1 MGLPFKFALQ
11 DDKQADPDHP
21 SHLLECALCRRKGN
35 HSLSGRLLPV
45 EQGRFIHANC
55 ALFSNEVFE
64 IENGTLINVLQV
76 LRQSESVHCH
86 ICGEGGASV
95 ACFAK
100 RCQHWYHL
108 HCAIGAEMRF
118 LPSKR
123 SFCKGCFRPGSKNI
137 GVVDFEEIKS
147 QAALIHKGD
156 YSFDKYRWDVWA
168 TERKLVVSR
177 HQQHCRSLSDI
188 EECQFSLWRPY
199 VCDHFNRIGN
209 MTVLRLDDPVM
220 QLWGDLPVQTP
231 GTPETPRGPTGY
243 LGLKVYWKLPFGSK
257 GRGYL
262 LVAGFRNGAQVFD
275 YGERPPF
282 SEEVLLD
289 LREVKTMRNGLFK
302 FDGQPAETF
311 FNGLVET
318 YAGRHENFSLNNLIF
333 GSERFLGME
342 AFPVKVWNNASHD
355 YKVEFLSLPE
365 DELKA
370 LKASGKLLLDEK
382 GRPMSYSDTPGLA

>member
-1 MGLPFKFALQ
+1 
-11 DDKQADPDHP
+11 
-21 SHLLECALCRRKGN
+21 
-35 HSLSGRLLPV
+35 
-45 EQGRFIHANC
+45 
-55 ALFSNEVFE
+55 
-64 IENGTLINVLQV
+64 
-76 LRQSESVHCH
+76 
-86 ICGEGGASV
+86 
-95 ACFAK
+95 
-100 RCQHWYHL
+100 
-108 HCAIGAEMRF
+108 
-118 LPSKR
+118 
-123 SFCKGCFRPGSKNI
+123 
-137 GVVDFEEIKS
+137 
-147 QAALIHKGD
+147 
-156 YSFDKYRWDVWA
+156 
-168 TERKLVVSR
+168 
-177 HQQHCRSLSDI
+177 
-188 EECQFSLWRPY
+188 
-199 VCDHFNRIGN
+199 